1 MFWMTRINQTCEI
14 VTLLE
19 VMVLVQGGLVDIVN
33 FEHLFINHFLRSNT
47 EH

>member
-14 VTLLE
+14 VTLSE

-33 FEHLFINHFLRSNT
+33 FEHLFISPFLRSNT
-47 EH
+47 DH

>member
-14 VTLLE
+14 VTLSE

-33 FEHLFINHFLRSNT
+33 FEHLFINPFLRSNT

>member
-1 MFWMTRINQTCEI
+1 MFWMTRINQTSEI
-14 VTLLE
+14 VTLSE

-33 FEHLFINHFLRSNT
+33 LEHLFINPFLRSNT